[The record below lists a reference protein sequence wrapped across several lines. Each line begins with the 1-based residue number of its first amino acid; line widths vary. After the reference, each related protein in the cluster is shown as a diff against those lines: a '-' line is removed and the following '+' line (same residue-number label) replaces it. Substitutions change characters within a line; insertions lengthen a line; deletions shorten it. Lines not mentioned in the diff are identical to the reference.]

1 MRLFNNNS
9 TRSLMN
15 AFAPFLVVA
24 AGGSVALQQLLNANL
39 GKTLQSAWWSAF
51 VSYFGGTMA
60 LAVLLVILREPLF
73 NLASAT
79 RAPLI
84 AWTGGIFGAMFIA
97 TSVIMIPRLGV
108 ATVMTLIVVGQ
119 LLSSLVFDHLGLLGT
134 PQHQITLVRLLG
146 AACLIAGAAT
156 VRV

>member
-1 MRLFNNNS
+1 MS
-9 TRSLMN
+9 

-24 AGGSVALQQLLNANL
+24 AGCSVAFQQLLNANL

-60 LAVLLVILREPLF
+60 LAAVLVILREPLINF
-73 NLASAT
+73 ASAT
-79 RAPLI
+79 RVPLI
-84 AWTGGIFGAMFIA
+84 AWTGGIFGAIFIA
-97 TSVIMIPRLGV
+97 TSVVMIPRLGV

-119 LLSSLVFDHLGLLGT
+119 LLSSLVFDHFGLLGT
-134 PQHQITLVRLLG
+134 PQHPITFVRLLG
-146 AACLIAGAAT
+146 AACLIAGAAM